1 MFGDYAGTAAAG
13 VLIQHGGNDHPTG
26 LADLQGRRFVVSSE
40 SGEAGR
46 LNEEQVKALTGGD
59 TITARRMR
67 QDFFH
72 FQPTHQLI
80 LQTNHKPRIAGTDD
94 GIWRRIRLI
103 PFTVKFTGNRKDVT
117 LPERLNAELSGILT
131 WAVMGWHWYK
141 AEGFKETPAAVTA
154 ATDEYRESSDAI
166 GAFLA
171 DCCAVDKAL
180 SAKAGDLYRAYC
192 RWADESG
199 EHAKSQRDFGTRLA
213 ERGFI
218 NAKTG
223 GTRLWRGLSVN
234 RD

>member
-1 MFGDYAGTAAAG
+1 MFGDYSGTAAAG
-13 VLIQHGGNDHPTG
+13 VLIQSGGNDHPTG

-40 SGEAGR
+40 SGEAGK

-67 QDFFH
+67 QDFFK

-103 PFTVKFTGNRKDVT
+103 PFTVKFTGDRKDVT

-141 AEGFKETPAAVTA
+141 AEGFKATPAAVKA

-171 DCCAVDKAL
+171 DCCTVDKVL

-192 RWADESG
+192 QWADDNG
-199 EHAKSQRDFGTRLA
+199 ERAKSQRDFGMRLT
-213 ERGFI
+213 ERGFTK
-218 NAKTG
+218 ARSG
-223 GTRLWRGLSVN
+223 GVHMWRGLVIADN
-234 RD
+234 